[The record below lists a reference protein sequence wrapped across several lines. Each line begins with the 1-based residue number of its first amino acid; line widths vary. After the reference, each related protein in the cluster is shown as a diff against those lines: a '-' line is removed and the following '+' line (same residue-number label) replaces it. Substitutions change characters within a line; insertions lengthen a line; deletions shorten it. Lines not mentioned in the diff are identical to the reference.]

1 MTTKSTVA
9 QMLVAERVRQLQE
22 DGGSEEVASQEDGG
36 GNGDSSDKPPI
47 FDRHEDKWYE
57 PDSREGNNYAVECAD
72 DRRRY
77 YKTQDGAADRLRTD
91 YE

>member
-22 DGGSEEVASQEDGG
+22 ESVESVGKDGGEDASEGTEPA
-36 GNGDSSDKPPI
+36 I
-47 FDRHEDKWYE
+47 FQRHSDKWYY
-57 PDSREGNNYAVECAD
+57 PDSRENKYAVKNASGGG
-72 DRRRY
+72 RKY
-77 YKTQDGAADRLRTD
+77 YKTVDGAAARLRKE